1 MLRPMSSSGALL
13 GFAQTEIHAPAA
25 RVWAALT
32 DFARYGEWNPFTPEL
47 SAELRVDAP
56 VRIVADMGFRRFV
69 ERGRVV
75 AVEPERLLRWHVFPM
90 PRWLAWGDRVQTL
103 EPLGPDRC
111 LYRSE
116 DRLRG
121 ALAPLV
127 ALMMRRSVT
136 RGFVA
141 AGQGLKRYV
150 EAQLQPSAVPD
161 IATSST

>member
-1 MLRPMSSSGALL
+1 MTGTPPPGSLL
-13 GFAQTEIHAPAA
+13 GYAATEIDAPAA

-75 AVEPERLLRWHVFPM
+75 AVEPGRLVRWHVFPM
-90 PRWLAWGDRVQTL
+90 PRWLAWGDRVQTV
-103 EPLGPDRC
+103 EPLGDGRC
-111 LYRSE
+111 VYRSE
-116 DRLRG
+116 DRLHG
-121 ALAPLV
+121 PLGPVV
-127 ALMMRRSVT
+127 AWMMRRSVT

-150 EAQLQPSAVPD
+150 EAKSQP
-161 IATSST
+161 ATGSK